1 MFGTLIVEL
10 PCTYQGAKLSVF
22 DPEDGAGREQWA
34 GAANENPTHEY
45 CWAGESEEG
54 IRFTAFYA
62 DCFHCVDT
70 LTSGSRVALNYCL
83 LSLEPDPK
91 GRKLSDKLAFP
102 DAIPPQPARTG
113 LIDELADAMTTHFF
127 RYVPLPAVIR
137 PHERHPFPTVTT
149 TQRGRRGA
157 VPTPLLRCAE
167 PPICEW
173 GGVAGTSGMQL
184 PLRITWLTWAP
195 LPEPPLPVP
204 PSLHSQTLRSLKHG
218 LELLKG
224 RDRGLVNLLHLA
236 SARIKERQ
244 LEALAAE
251 GNTVLPLAQLCA
263 RYAVNGA
270 ELASAAANDPMLL
283 DVLAR

>member
-83 LSLEPDPK
+83 LSLEPDLPK
-91 GRKLSDKLAFP
+91 GKTLSDKLAFP

-127 RYVPLPAVIR
+127 RCVPLPAAIR

-173 GGVAGTSGMQL
+173 GGVAGQECNSHSASRGL
-184 PLRITWLTWAP
+184 LGRHFLNRRSLSP
-195 LPEPPLPVP
+195 LPCT
-204 PSLHSQTLRSLKHG
+204 HR
-218 LELLKG
+218 
-224 RDRGLVNLLHLA
+224 R
-236 SARIKERQ
+236 
-244 LEALAAE
+244 
-251 GNTVLPLAQLCA
+251 CA
-263 RYAVNGA
+263 RLSTGW
-270 ELASAAANDPMLL
+270 SCSKAATEG
-283 DVLAR
+283 